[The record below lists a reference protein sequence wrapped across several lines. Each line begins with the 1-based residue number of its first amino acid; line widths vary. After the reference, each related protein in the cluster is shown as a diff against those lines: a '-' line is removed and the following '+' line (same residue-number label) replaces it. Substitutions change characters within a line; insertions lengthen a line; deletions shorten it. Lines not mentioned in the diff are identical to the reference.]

1 MIIFG
6 HRFIKNKLFYK
17 IDKISDI
24 DSTPPSATIYLEFN
38 ENNLNVVEY
47 LNKNGIYFA
56 IKINNITEAIYASS
70 LNASYILVTK
80 DLSKTIQDIANNYLF
95 DSKILAMVDNEADI
109 EKMALV
115 GVDGVIFPDAIID
128 SLI

>member
-6 HRFIKNKLFYK
+6 HRFIKSELFYK

-24 DSTPPSATIYLEFN
+24 DSTPPSSTIYLEFSE
-38 ENNLNVVEY
+38 ENLSMIEY
-47 LNKNGIYFA
+47 LNT
-56 IKINNITEAIYASS
+56 NNISFALKTNNIIEAIYASS